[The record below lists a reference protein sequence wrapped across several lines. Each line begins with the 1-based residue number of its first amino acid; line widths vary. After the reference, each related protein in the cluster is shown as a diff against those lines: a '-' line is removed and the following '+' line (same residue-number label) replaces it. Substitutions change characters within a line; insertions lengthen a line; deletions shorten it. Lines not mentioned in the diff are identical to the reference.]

1 MLIDRRTLL
10 RGTALL
16 AFVDLLQLSTK
27 VLARASQTS
36 GPLPT
41 KLGLDDSATR
51 RVIKI
56 EGWNRSKKLA
66 TARSRI
72 SLSQPAVDDMLR
84 DEVFIKINGAWRTA
98 WR

>member
-10 RGTALL
+10 RGTTLL

-51 RVIKI
+51 RVFKI
-56 EGWNRSKKLA
+56 ETWDRSGKPT
-66 TARSRI
+66 TAHSQF
-72 SLSQPAVDDMLR
+72 SLSQPTVDDMSC
-84 DEVFIKINGAWRTA
+84 DEVFIKINQAWRTA

>member
-51 RVIKI
+51 RVFKI
-56 EGWNRSKKLA
+56 AAWDRNGNPT
-66 TARSRI
+66 TAHSQI
-72 SLSQPAVDDMLR
+72 SLSQPAVDDTSC
-84 DEVFIKINGAWRTA
+84 DEVFIKINQAWRTA

>member
-10 RGTALL
+10 RSTALL

-41 KLGLDDSATR
+41 ELGLDDSATR
-51 RVIKI
+51 RVFKI
-56 EGWNRSKKLA
+56 EARDRSGNPA
-66 TARSRI
+66 TAHSQI
-72 SLSQPAVDDMLR
+72 SLSQPTVDDM
-84 DEVFIKINGAWRTA
+84 
-98 WR
+98 